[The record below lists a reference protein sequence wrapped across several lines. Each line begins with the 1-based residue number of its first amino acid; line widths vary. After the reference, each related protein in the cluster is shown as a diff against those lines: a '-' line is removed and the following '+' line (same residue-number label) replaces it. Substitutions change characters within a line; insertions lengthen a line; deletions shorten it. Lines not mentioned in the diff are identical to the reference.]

1 MDVIIASLI
10 ALLMISLGLLVWTQD
25 YRKMYSFLF
34 FVLTIALSG
43 WIVSSAITNHYFGE
57 SQSTINAISNRL
69 AYLFGFLSVA
79 LGLLLTYVFPVK
91 RSISRGRMAL
101 LLAASLVVGGMSLT
115 SHVAGEVS
123 VSEERL
129 VFSSGMLL
137 PLYASAFLGLIVL
150 LVRNLTSSIKMAG
163 KAVHAQARLLLIAF
177 VTCALAGLT
186 TNVLLPLL
194 GMSVEQTTRFA
205 PLSAIILVVIIAYA
219 IVRHQLFD
227 IRLAAVRGAAYVLS
241 LATLAGVYYLLA
253 YVVSN
258 IFLGQDEG
266 SKLILS
272 PFSVLLAL
280 ALAFLFQPVRVLF
293 DRLTNR
299 VFFRNTY
306 NIDDFYATLSQIL
319 AGTNDLK
326 SLLHQAALQIAST
339 FKANQTFF
347 IITPHEA
354 SRRILVGT
362 RHHARLP
369 SADLEHINQYV
380 TRHGD
385 DILTVELLPEHS
397 SRRRILNSHGI
408 SLLMPLMKNGE
419 ILGYLALGEHRSKGY
434 TRRDI
439 RILGTVADELAVAI
453 QNALSVQQV
462 KDINASLE
470 QRIEMA
476 TAELRTSNAR
486 LRRIDAAKDEFVSM
500 ASHQLRTP
508 LTSIK
513 GYLSMVLEGDVGK
526 ITPAQHKVLQ
536 EAFISSERMVHLIH
550 DFLNVSRL
558 QTGKFML
565 EKDSGDLMELVEE
578 EVEALRSVA
587 KARGITLVYQK
598 ARGKLP
604 MDVDDTK
611 LRQVLINYIDN
622 ALYYSPEGSEV
633 IVKLKRLADRV
644 EVTVTDAGIGV
655 PMSEQAQL
663 FSKFY
668 RATNA
673 RKHRP
678 DGTGV
683 GLYLARKVITA
694 HGGDVVFSSKEGKGS
709 TFGFWLPLKHGAD
722 KLENKPRKK

>member
-1 MDVIIASLI
+1 MSEISLI
-10 ALLMISLGLLVWTQD
+10 LLWVSALLALFLGLV
-25 YRKMYSFLF
+25 
-34 FVLTIALSG
+34 VLTQGARTRLTFRFFFFILSCSV
-43 WIVSSAITNHYFGE
+43 WIVSNALFIMVEPEYRLPVGLLSYGAAAFLALYF
-57 SQSTINAISNRL
+57 
-69 AYLFGFLSVA
+69 YLFCRSLTDSNPSSKLEKSIIVIGAFNA
-79 LGLLLTYVFPVK
+79 LVSMVPGVVGQEVTTNLAIVTNLQGLLLYAVV
-91 RSISRGRMAL
+91 L
-101 LLAASLVVGGMSLT
+101 LGLFGAGLVV
-115 SHVAGEVS
+115 
-123 VSEERL
+123 
-129 VFSSGMLL
+129 
-137 PLYASAFLGLIVL
+137 
-150 LVRNLTSSIKMAG
+150 LVRNLVQSKNIRQK
-163 KAVHAQARLLLIAF
+163 KRIAVLI
-177 VTCALAGLT
+177 TGLIVGIIFGVGC
-186 TNVLLPLL
+186 NLFLPLIGNYSFVQL
-194 GMSVEQTTRFA
+194 GPVGSLA
-205 PLSAIILVVIIAYA
+205 LVVASTYA

-227 IRLAAVRGAAYVLS
+227 IRQAAMRGAVYILS
-241 LATLAGVYYLLA
+241 LMTLAGVYYLLA
-253 YVVSN
+253 YVMSN
-258 IFLGQDEG
+258 IFLGQDGE

-280 ALAFLFQPVRVLF
+280 VLAFLFQPVKAIF
-293 DRLTNR
+293 DRLTSR
-299 VFFRNTY
+299 VFFRNAY
-306 NIDDFYATLSQIL
+306 NTDDFYAALSQAL
-319 AGTNDLK
+319 AGTNDLRQ
-326 SLLHQAALQIAST
+326 LLQQATTQIAKT
-339 FKANQTFF
+339 FKANQAFF
-347 IITPHEA
+347 IITPHDA

-362 RHHARLP
+362 KHHARLP
-369 SADLEHINQYV
+369 AADLERINQHV
-380 TRHGD
+380 AKHGD
-385 DILTVELLPEHS
+385 DVLTAELLPEHS
-397 SRRRILNSHGI
+397 SRRRILTSHGV

-419 ILGYLALGEHRSKGY
+419 VLGYLALGEHQGKGY

-439 RILGTVADELAVAI
+439 KILGAVADELVVAI

-470 QRIEMA
+470 QRIGMA

-486 LRRIDAAKDEFVSM
+486 LRRVDTAKDEFLSM

-565 EKDSGDLMELVEE
+565 EKGTIDLAGLVEE
-578 EVEALRSVA
+578 EIEALRSVA

-598 ARGKLP
+598 IRGRLP
-604 MDVDDTK
+604 MNVDDTK

-622 ALYYSPEGSEV
+622 ALYYSPEGSDV
-633 IVKLKRLADRV
+633 IVSLKRIANRV

-655 PMSEQAQL
+655 PKSEQAQL
-663 FSKFY
+663 FEKFY

-694 HGGDVVFSSKEGKGS
+694 HGGDVVFSSSEGKGS
-709 TFGFWLPLKHGAD
+709 TFGFWLPLEHDAD
-722 KLENKPRKK
+722 KLDDKPNKK